1 MHFESGYLGSQSLGE
16 GAAEQQ
22 SDRMPTTE
30 TGMREIDIVVIALVV
45 VLVHLASPQLAGLIR
60 NKGKYSSF
68 SGGLAVAYV
77 FLHLLT
83 ELDVGH
89 ELIGSRI
96 YFVALIGFTF
106 LYGFEFWLLRQKDS
120 TKHRAHYA
128 LQMGIAMVYS
138 ALLVFT
144 LGTQL
149 PATLLLTVVFVIAI
163 GMDLLSDDIDFLEEF
178 DTRFRNQGRYLVAG
192 AGAAGFALS
201 LVRRPH
207 EVYIDLLTAVL
218 AGFML
223 YSVFRDEVPTAS
235 KAHFT
240 PFLAGLGT
248 FLVIHFLLGG

>member
-1 MHFESGYLGSQSLGE
+1 
-16 GAAEQQ
+16 
-22 SDRMPTTE
+22 
-30 TGMREIDIVVIALVV
+30 MREIDIVVIALVV
-45 VLVHLASPQLAGLIR
+45 VFVHLASPQLARLIR
-60 NKGKYSSF
+60 NKGNYASF

-77 FLHLLT
+77 FLHLLP
-83 ELDVGH
+83 ELDEGH
-89 ELIGSRI
+89 EFLGERI
-96 YFVALIGFTF
+96 YFVALLGFTF
-106 LYGFEFWLLRQKDS
+106 LYGFEFWLRRRSRVEVQK
-120 TKHRAHYA
+120 AHYA

-149 PATLLLTVVFVIAI
+149 PATLALTVVFVIAI
-163 GMDLLSDDIDFLEEF
+163 GMDLLSDDIDFLEDF
-178 DTRFRNQGRYLVAG
+178 DDRFRKQGRFLVAA

-235 KAHFT
+235 KAHF
-240 PFLAGLGT
+240 PMFLTGLGT
-248 FLVIHFLLGG
+248 FLVIHLLLGG